1 MEVLWWLV
9 PPLAATCVAM
19 CWAAW
24 MGRERAEARR
34 DDRDEA
40 LRRMEQALARP
51 APRRGTPV
59 ASTAIEASRGV
70 VVRRTSARPKSDTRA
85 HR

>member
-1 MEVLWWLV
+1 MQVLWWLV

-40 LRRMEQALARP
+40 LRRMERALAKP
-51 APRRGTPV
+51 TPRRGTPV
-59 ASTAIEASRGV
+59 ASASIDPSHGVAVRGTA
-70 VVRRTSARPKSDTRA
+70 RRPAAVNDSTR
-85 HR
+85 